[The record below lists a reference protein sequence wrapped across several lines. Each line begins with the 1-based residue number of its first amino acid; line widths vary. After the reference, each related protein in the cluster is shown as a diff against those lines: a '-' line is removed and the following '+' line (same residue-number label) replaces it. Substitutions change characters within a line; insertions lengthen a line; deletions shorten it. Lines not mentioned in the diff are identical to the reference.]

1 LNAEEQNPIVSID
14 RALEEETVMIRTTRG
29 RGTLPTPARPVVLRV
44 VRHDGPVVIA
54 RQKPQRPA
62 WSLLYAIVPLT
73 LAGLVAIEF
82 LLPEGP
88 ARTAAELLAVLGC
101 IALVRLWIGWNRWS
115 LVRTG
120 VPGQPGLQE
129 QAADVPSTREVA
141 S

>member
-1 LNAEEQNPIVSID
+1 
-14 RALEEETVMIRTTRG
+14 MIRTLSRSG
-29 RGTLPTPARPVVLRV
+29 ALPTPARPVVLRV
-44 VRHDGPVVIA
+44 VRHDGSAVIPRPK
-54 RQKPQRPA
+54 RQRSA

-73 LAGLVAIEF
+73 LAGLWAIES

-120 VPGQPGLQE
+120 VPGEPGQH
-129 QAADVPSTREVA
+129 QKQVADVPSSRRMA

>member
-1 LNAEEQNPIVSID
+1 
-14 RALEEETVMIRTTRG
+14 MIRTTIG

-44 VRHDGPVVIA
+44 VRHDGPMVIV
-54 RQKPQRPA
+54 KPESQRPT
-62 WSLLYAIVPLT
+62 WSLLYAIMLLT
-73 LAGLVAIEF
+73 IAGLLAIDF
-82 LLPEGP
+82 LLPEGQ

-101 IALVRLWIGWNRWS
+101 IALTRLWIAWNRWS